1 MGFFEARKVE
11 NFELGVGDVMHANIQ
26 NVSQLIFFFIFL
38 LILKIKNVPL
48 NLPFIV
54 FLTTFYEL
62 MQLRTFGWLT
72 CVIDVIQANEYTHNM
87 LIVAYRYIFGI
98 FGWFHFVLWCKKI
111 ILIKNCYFG
120 LKSLVHCLATRE
132 ENLNIHFLVMIM

>member
-1 MGFFEARKVE
+1 MGFFEAGKVQ
-11 NFELGVGDVMHANIQ
+11 NFELRVRDAMQANKQ

-38 LILKIKNVPL
+38 LILKIKNLPL

-54 FLTTFYEL
+54 FLTIFYKL
-62 MQLRTFGWLT
+62 VQLRNFRWLT
-72 CVIDVIQANEYTHNM
+72 CVIDVIQANEHIRNM
-87 LIVAYRYIFGI
+87 LIVAYRYTFGI
-98 FGWFHFVLWCKKI
+98 FGWFHFVLWCKRI

-120 LKSLVHCLATRE
+120 LKSPLRCLATRE